1 MDVVT
6 FLRKQIKVSII
17 LETVFSKIERSLIM
31 KHKRFEVDQSVSEE
45 TGDDELNETTP
56 WESLSQ
62 KTRYHRTLLK
72 NSKTTLS
79 QLKHEQKESSEKHN
93 VSGLE

>member
-17 LETVFSKIERSLIM
+17 LETVFSKIERSLIR

-45 TGDDELNETTP
+45 TGDDELIEATP
-56 WESLSQ
+56 WESLPQ
-62 KTRYHRTLLK
+62 KTRYHKTLLK

-79 QLKHEQKESSEKHN
+79 QLNVEQKIT
-93 VSGLE
+93 